1 VVGTHGSPS
10 SLKSAAPG
18 PNHAPLGNSSSG
30 TKRELSTKNG
40 FSGNYTAT
48 VRFDGV
54 LFRKAHLSLPTLADD
69 PERVAYETGS
79 RCFPCPTIAPINQPF
94 VA

>member
-1 VVGTHGSPS
+1 MVGTHGSPS

-54 LFRKAHLSLPTLADD
+54 LFRKAHIAGQSLPGLLWWRGELLKARHDHS
-69 PERVAYETGS
+69 A
-79 RCFPCPTIAPINQPF
+79 Q
-94 VA
+94 